1 MKSRVKKIILSLF
14 LFGFLI
20 FVALNILF
28 SQNFPYLI
36 TKIITDQ
43 NKNEVI
49 LFLKKIKD
57 TPDFITQLNYY
68 KKIYGS
74 EIESEVYLEDKKR
87 DEEIEKLE
95 KALKLNPKA
104 RDVLVKLALLYL
116 QKKEKKKAKEYYFKA
131 KEIDPWIKIQL
142 LEEIKN

>member
-36 TKIITDQ
+36 TRIITDQ
-43 NKNEVI
+43 NKNESI

-57 TPDFITQLNYY
+57 SQEFVSQLNYY

-74 EIESEVYLEDKKR
+74 EIESEVYLENKKR
-87 DEEIEKLE
+87 DEEVKKLE
-95 KALKLNPKA
+95 KVLKLNPKA

-116 QKKEKKKAKEYYFKA
+116 QKKEKIKAREYYLKG
-131 KEIDPWIKIQL
+131 KEIDPWLKIEL

>member
-1 MKSRVKKIILSLF
+1 MKISVITILLPIF
-14 LFGFLI
+14 IVGFVV
-20 FVALNILF
+20 FVFLNIFF

-57 TPDFITQLNYY
+57 TPDFIAQLNYY

-74 EIESEVYLEDKKR
+74 EIENEVYLEDQKR
-87 DEEIEKLE
+87 DEEIKILE
-95 KALKLNPKA
+95 KALKINPKA
-104 RDVLVKLALLYL
+104 RDVLVKIALLYL
-116 QKKEKKKAKEYYFKA
+116 QKKEKKRAKEYYLKA
-131 KEIDPWIKIQL
+131 KKIDPWLKIEL